1 MAVVAFQGERGAFSE
16 EAAAAIYP
24 DAEMLPLPSFADVFA
39 AVADGRAE
47 YGVPAV
53 ENSTAGSINETYDL
67 LVAHQGRIFPRGE
80 YELHVQQCLMALPGQ
95 SLADIHTVQSHW
107 QALAQ
112 VSRVPRGAGRE
123 DRAGLR
129 HGGEREAGP
138 RGEPRG
144 VLRAIASGRA
154 AAIYGLELLAEAIQT
169 NKDNYTRFL
178 VLGQGGG
185 SPGTEH
191 QDQPGVRGTGSPRL
205 AVQGHGRV
213 RDTRGQRDQ
222 AGVAPDPRPPLGVPL
237 LRGRRGSPSRYGCGG
252 GVAGP
257 GPLHRDAPGARFV
270 PQADPGY
277 VAAYKLAK

>member
-95 SLADIHTVQSHW
+95 SLAEIHTVQSHW

-112 VSRVPRGAGRE
+112 AREYLEALGVKTVQVYDTAGSAKLVRE
-123 DRAGLR
+123 GNL
-129 HGGEREAGP
+129 
-138 RGEPRG
+138 RG
-144 VLRAIASGRA
+144 VGAIAPGRA
-154 AAIYGLELLAEAIQT
+154 AAIYGLEILAESIQT

-178 VLGQGGG
+178 TLGREEAAPAPNTKTSLVFVVQDRPGSLFRAMAAFAIHEVNVIKLESRPIPGHRWEYRFYADVEGHRQDTDVAAALLGLARCTAMLQVLG
-185 SPGTEH
+185 SY
-191 QDQPGVRGTGSPRL
+191 PRL
-205 AVQGHGRV
+205 TPA
-213 RDTRGQRDQ
+213 T
-222 AGVAPDPRPPLGVPL
+222 
-237 LRGRRGSPSRYGCGG
+237 
-252 GVAGP
+252 
-257 GPLHRDAPGARFV
+257 
-270 PQADPGY
+270 
-277 VAAYKLAK
+277 